1 VSSTI
6 FNRVLRH
13 QVESLDIP
21 LLLKALVL
29 SDPTKVQSVV
39 PAEYRQIILEVL
51 VYSIRKAFLFGIVCS
66 IICAISFC
74 FVPWAPLIS
83 SPPAQPGRSTKIPDS
98 PPKLPLISSA
108 PELDA
113 ENWWK
118 LLSHSAWITS
128 TPRSGT
134 PVLFSSSVCEGSSRV
149 ASSSRYTMKEYNQL
163 YT

>member
-1 VSSTI
+1 MSSTI

-149 ASSSRYTMKEYNQL
+149 ASMSRYTMKEYNQL